1 MAALFARGIINGIL
15 DGSVYA
21 LMAVGLSLILGVME
35 YLNLAQAVFVIV
47 GSYLSY
53 VLEAHAGID
62 PFLGLLI
69 TMPALFI
76 VGAGLEWAF
85 MRKIAGRDKLVVA
98 LLVTYAVGEAILGAL
113 NMIFGTDYV
122 RLTVS
127 YVDATFHVFGMY
139 IPKVSVFGLVLA
151 VVLVALLYALL
162 YWSHIGKGLRAM
174 IQNRTGARLV
184 GVNVQRVSTIA
195 FGVGVALAAAGGM
208 LFATQPGGFTGN
220 SSEDLGSRL
229 LAIVIL
235 GGLDSIEGALVGS
248 MVMLILEDV
257 IAEVWSP
264 LWATLVFYVVL
275 VLVMSFRPRGLF
287 GRVAY

>member
-1 MAALFARGIINGIL
+1 MLFAQGVIDGVL
-15 DGSVYA
+15 DGGVYA

-35 YLNLAQAVFVIV
+35 YLNLAQAVFVIA

-53 VLEAHAGID
+53 VLEVHAGID
-62 PFLGLLI
+62 PFLGLFI
-69 TMPALFI
+69 TMPVLFI
-76 VGAGLEWAF
+76 AGVGLEWLF
-85 MRKIAGRDKLVVA
+85 MRKITGRDKLIVA
-98 LLVTYAVGEAILGAL
+98 LLVTYAVGEAILGIL
-113 NMIFGTDYV
+113 NMIFGTNYV
-122 RLTVS
+122 RLTAS
-127 YVDATFHVFGMY
+127 YVTNTFHWFGTY
-139 IPKVSVFGLVLA
+139 IPEVNVFGLGLA
-151 VVLVALLYALL
+151 VFLIGLLYAML
-162 YWSHIGKGLRAM
+162 YGSRLGKSLRAM

-208 LFATQPGGFTGN
+208 LYATEPGGFTAN

-248 MVMLILEDV
+248 MVMLVLEDV
-257 IAEVWSP
+257 IAAVWSP
-264 LWATLVFYVVL
+264 LWATLIFYVVL